1 LLICSMMTRIEDASF
16 VVCDVETTG
25 LNPRSESII
34 EIALVKIEKLKIVE
48 KFSTL
53 VNPNRYIPSFI
64 TSMTGIRNED
74 VINAP
79 QFKNISYKVQEFIGN
94 SIFVAHNANFDYGFL
109 TYEFLREDIQTRL
122 KTVCTKRLTKRLYP
136 GLHSFSLSSI
146 TRFFGLRNQSAHRAL
161 GDAKVTAH
169 IFLKLLKEGIEKN
182 RFTTVEELLSF
193 QFQPISKL
201 KLLKMRKTLA
211 ESLSKLPTT
220 AGVYIFKGKNGEI
233 YYIGKAKNLKS
244 RVLSYFRND
253 EDRKV
258 KEILKY
264 SHYIDFIE
272 TSSELSAFLLESEL
286 IKKHKPKLNVAL
298 KIIRN
303 YSFIALNTQE
313 EFPRLEVTRKLY
325 DNGTLYFG
333 PFNRIETAENVL
345 DVISKATKLRECD
358 DKTLKRNHSCYLI
371 DIKRCLGPC
380 VDKNIQMEYEKE
392 INAVKDF
399 LTGNNQ
405 ELLNR
410 LLNKMKEF
418 SERKKFEEAA
428 NVRDTIQIILNSL
441 SKIKVLKEPI
451 NQINALIFM
460 YDGSK
465 MTEVIALKNGIV
477 LFTQPVSTD
486 EEYINTLSEKY
497 FTRSEVHFELPLNI
511 EKIKIIAN
519 YLVNKK
525 SAYKIIYTSKFQTAE
540 ELKKEIMKLI
550 S

>member
-1 LLICSMMTRIEDASF
+1 MMIRIEDASF

-25 LNPRSESII
+25 LNPRTESII

-48 KFSTL
+48 NFSTL
-53 VNPNRYIPSFI
+53 VNPNRYIPSYI
-64 TSMTGIRNED
+64 TSLTGIRNED
-74 VINAP
+74 VLNAP
-79 QFKNISYKVQEFIGN
+79 QFKNISYRIQEFIGN

-109 TYEFLREDIQTRL
+109 TYEFLRENIQTSF
-122 KTVCTKRLTKRLYP
+122 KTICTKRLTKRLFP
-136 GLHSFSLSSI
+136 GIQSLSLKSI

-161 GDAKVTAH
+161 GDAKVTAQ
-169 IFLKLLKEGIEKN
+169 IFLKLIKEGIEKN
-182 RFTTVEELLSF
+182 IFTTVEELLSF
-193 QFQPISKL
+193 QFHPISKL

-211 ESLSKLPTT
+211 ESLSKLSTT
-220 AGVYIFKGKNGEI
+220 AGVYLFKGKNGEI

-253 EDRKV
+253 EDKKV

-264 SHYIDFIE
+264 SHYLDFIE
-272 TSSELSAFLLESEL
+272 TPSELSAFLLESEL
-286 IKKHKPKLNVAL
+286 IKKYKPKLNIAL

-313 EFPRLEVTRKLY
+313 EFPRLEVTRKIC

-333 PFNRIETAENVL
+333 PFNRIETAESVL

-358 DKTLKRNHSCYLI
+358 NKTLKRNHSCYLI

-380 VDKNIQMEYEKE
+380 VDKNIQGEYNKE
-392 INAVKDF
+392 LNTVKDF

-410 LLNKMKEF
+410 LLNKMKEY
-418 SERKKFEEAA
+418 SERRKFEEAA
-428 NVRDTIQIILNSL
+428 IVRDTIQIILNSL

-451 NQINALIFM
+451 NRINALIFM
-460 YDGSK
+460 YDK
-465 MTEVIALKNGIV
+465 NIITEVIALKNGIV
-477 LFTQPVSTD
+477 LFTESVSND
-486 EEYINTLSEKY
+486 ENYLNSLCEKY
-497 FTRSEVHFELPLNI
+497 FTRSKIHFESPLNI

-525 SAYKIIYTSKFQTAE
+525 SIYKILYSSRIQTAE
-540 ELKKEIMKLI
+540 ELRQEIIKLI